1 MAIWEDQDALR
12 KTIRGLYEE
21 AFYTYKQDWDKLLAR
36 VEQCE
41 RETKVATHSL
51 ELLRLSLEALAGIRR
66 SDHNQPMLPGIITPE

>member
-1 MAIWEDQDALR
+1 MAIWEDQDAI
-12 KTIRGLYEE
+12 KSFIRSAYME
-21 AFYTYKQDWDKLLAR
+21 AFSRHQQDWDKLIAR

-66 SDHNQPMLPGIITPE
+66 AEPPQPMLPGIIDRE